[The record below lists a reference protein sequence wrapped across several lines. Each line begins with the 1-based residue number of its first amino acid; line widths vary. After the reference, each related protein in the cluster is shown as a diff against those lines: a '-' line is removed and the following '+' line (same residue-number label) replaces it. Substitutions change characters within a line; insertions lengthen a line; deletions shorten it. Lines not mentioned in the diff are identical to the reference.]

1 MMTERPRL
9 TPAMADVR
17 RAIRENLSDLTPD
30 AVVLVALSGGPD
42 SLALAAGLAFEAPRA
57 GLLAGAVIVDHGL
70 QEGSEVVAETAAA
83 QARELGLDPV
93 IIRRVKVVPSAG
105 PEADARTA
113 RYDALDSV
121 AKELGAVA
129 ILLGHTL
136 DDQAETVLLGLTR
149 GSGATSLAGM
159 SDING
164 IYRRPLLGIRRA
176 QTVAACED
184 QGLTPWND
192 PHNQDSSY
200 TRVRIRHEI
209 MPVLENQLGPG
220 VAEALARTAEQFK
233 QDSAV
238 LDALT
243 SEIMPTVFTPV
254 LGETAQS
261 VQATLDVTALTGLP
275 LAILNRVI
283 RRAALDVFG
292 SSLSSVHTNAVARL
306 ITDWHG
312 QGEVHVPGIRVER
325 QGAQLVL
332 TASSSTPTEA

>member
-93 IIRRVKVVPSAG
+93 IIRRVKVVPASG

-200 TRVRIRHEI
+200 TRVRIRHEV

-220 VAEALARTAEQFK
+220 VVEALARTAEQFK

-243 SEIMPTVFTPV
+243 SEIMPTVFTPL

-306 ITDWHG
+306 ITEWHG

>member
-30 AVVLVALSGGPD
+30 AVVRVALSGGPD

-93 IIRRVKVVPSAG
+93 IIRRVKVVPASG

-200 TRVRIRHEI
+200 TRVRIRHEV

-220 VAEALARTAEQFK
+220 VVEALARTAEQFK

-243 SEIMPTVFTPV
+243 SEIMPTVFTPL

-306 ITDWHG
+306 ITEWHG

>member
-1 MMTERPRL
+1 MTERPRL

-93 IIRRVKVVPSAG
+93 IIRRVKVVPAAG

-113 RYDALDSV
+113 RYEALDSV

-149 GSGATSLAGM
+149 GSGATSMAGM

-220 VAEALARTAEQFK
+220 VVEALARTAEQFK

-243 SEIMPTVFTPV
+243 SEIMPTVFTPL

>member
-1 MMTERPRL
+1 M
-9 TPAMADVR
+9 
-17 RAIRENLSDLTPD
+17 
-30 AVVLVALSGGPD
+30 
-42 SLALAAGLAFEAPRA
+42 AAGLAFEAPKA

-70 QEGSEVVAETAAA
+70 QEGSAEVAQAAA
-83 QARELGLDPV
+83 DQARELGLDPV
-93 IIRRVKVVPSAG
+93 IIRRVKVVPAAG

-159 SDING
+159 SEING
-164 IYRRPLLGIRRA
+164 IYRRPMLGIRRA

-200 TRVRIRHEI
+200 TRVRIRHEV

-243 SEIMPTVFTPV
+243 SEIMPTVFMPM

-283 RRAALDVFG
+283 RRAALEVFG

-306 ITDWHG
+306 ITEWHG

>member
-1 MMTERPRL
+1 MTERPRL

-121 AKELGAVA
+121 ARELGAVA
-129 ILLGHTL
+129 VLLGHTL

-159 SDING
+159 SEING

-233 QDSAV
+233 QDTFV
-238 LDALT
+238 LDQMAA
-243 SEIMPTVFTPV
+243 EIMPTVFMPM
-254 LGETAQS
+254 LGETTQS

>member
-1 MMTERPRL
+1 MTERPRL

-70 QEGSEVVAETAAA
+70 QEGSEVVAENAAA

-113 RYDALDSV
+113 RYEALDSV
-121 AKELGAVA
+121 AGELGAVA

-159 SDING
+159 SEING
-164 IYRRPLLGIRRA
+164 IYRRPMLGIRRA

-200 TRVRIRHEI
+200 TRVRIRHEV

-243 SEIMPTVFTPV
+243 SEIMPTVFMPM

-275 LAILNRVI
+275 TAILNRVI

>member
-1 MMTERPRL
+1 MTERPRL

-159 SDING
+159 RDING

-200 TRVRIRHEI
+200 TRVRIRHEV

-233 QDSAV
+233 QDTFV
-238 LDALT
+238 LDQMAA
-243 SEIMPTVFTPV
+243 EILPTVFTPL
-254 LGETAQS
+254 LGETTQS
-261 VQATLDVTALTGLP
+261 VQAKLDVTALMGVP
-275 LAILNRVI
+275 PAILYRVI

>member
-93 IIRRVKVVPSAG
+93 IIRRVKVVPASG

-200 TRVRIRHEI
+200 TRVRIRHEV

-220 VAEALARTAEQFK
+220 VVEAFALTAEQFK

-243 SEIMPTVFTPV
+243 SEIMPTVFTPL

-306 ITDWHG
+306 ITEWHG